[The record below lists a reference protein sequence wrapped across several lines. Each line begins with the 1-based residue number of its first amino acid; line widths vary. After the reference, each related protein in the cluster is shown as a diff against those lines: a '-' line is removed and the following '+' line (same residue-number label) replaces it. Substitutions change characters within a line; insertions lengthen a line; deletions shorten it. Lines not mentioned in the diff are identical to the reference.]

1 MQKKEF
7 SSHISNQLNRN
18 LEDLFNHILEMGGMV
33 ENQLDMALSA
43 LSNSDAKAAKEV
55 IRFDK
60 SINQAEMEI
69 DRLCIRVLARQQPTA
84 SDLRLILSTI
94 RIATDLERMGDE
106 ICKLAKLVIKFQKSD
121 PAVCSNFA
129 GYAELVDITTRSR
142 EMLKVTLNAF
152 ARVSAE
158 DAMPI
163 LDQEEVLDQVYA
175 KACADVTKQFKEN
188 PENVE
193 CLLEVMMALRA
204 SERLSDHAL
213 NIMES
218 IIYLVQGKD
227 IRNMDQERLTEFLE
241 KISGGS

>member
-1 MQKKEF
+1 MHKKEF

-18 LEDLFNHILEMGGMV
+18 LEELFHHILEMGGMV
-33 ENQLDMALSA
+33 ENQLDMALTA
-43 LSNSDAKAAKEV
+43 LSNSDVKVAKEV

-60 SINQAEMEI
+60 TINQAEMEI

-94 RIATDLERMGDE
+94 RIAIDLERMGDE
-106 ICKLAKLVIKFQKSD
+106 ICKLAKLVINVSKNEDKQC
-121 PAVCSNFA
+121 ANFS
-129 GYAELVDITTRSR
+129 GYAELVDISTRAR

-152 ARVSAE
+152 ARVSAD
-158 DAMPI
+158 DAISI
-163 LDQEEVLDQVYA
+163 LDQEDIVDQVYK
-175 KACADVTKQFKEN
+175 KACMDVTEQFKKS
-188 PENVE
+188 PDHVE
-193 CLLEVMMALRA
+193 CLLDVMNALRA

-227 IRNMDQERLTEFLE
+227 VRDMDQERLTKFLE
-241 KISGGS
+241 KISGE